1 MKGRWPLDSGITM
14 GEPRIKAGIFVS
26 AAIRLGAMQGK
37 AGVVVRQGD
46 ADAGGMLV
54 VLRGRAGNVVLTQF
68 REMDGRLAWMRG
80 TGTEPVSEAASDE
93 YIAKQLRYD
102 PDLWV
107 LEFEAADYVPPFEAR
122 IV

>member
-1 MKGRWPLDSGITM
+1 M

-37 AGVVVRQGD
+37 AGVVVRKGD